1 MIHKSLQNYE
11 HETVFVIVKIKIILL
26 TLTCVRTGWS
36 SKAKIKL
43 KKKIIRYAKAFRF
56 YHPYS
61 PNDFPIN
68 FICKVQMEECDL
80 YPWLNGLQPFL
91 GIFLIKFFHP
101 PYLEEGRKNYFAA
114 VPLSLCRSIG
124 PPTVSVYF
132 LRRGCTFKH
141 WMPIF
146 GCDWSYNTP
155 SCPDKLKS
163 AL

>member
-101 PYLEEGRKNYFAA
+101 PLPRRREKKLLCCCPS
-114 VPLSLCRSIG
+114 VSLSI
-124 PPTVSVYF
+124 
-132 LRRGCTFKH
+132 
-141 WMPIF
+141 
-146 GCDWSYNTP
+146 DWSTN
-155 SCPDKLKS
+155 SFRVFSSQRLHI
-163 AL
+163 